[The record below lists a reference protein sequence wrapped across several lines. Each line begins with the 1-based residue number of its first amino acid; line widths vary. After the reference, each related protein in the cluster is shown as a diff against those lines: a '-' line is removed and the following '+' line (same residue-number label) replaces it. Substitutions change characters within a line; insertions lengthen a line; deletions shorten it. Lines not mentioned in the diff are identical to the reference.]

1 VKASGREARRGPASA
16 APSAGRP
23 GFLRGRDLGYLRAVA
38 PSSRILV
45 VDDSRTQLEWLV
57 KVLQREG
64 YSVSSASDGKE
75 AIRKVGADPPDLVLL
90 DMILPDMDGLEVL
103 RFVKKARGEDQFIPV
118 IILSVKSDL
127 DSKVT
132 GLRIGADDFL
142 AKPFAEAEI
151 LARCA
156 AMLRIKH
163 LQERLCEMQRKL
175 EEQSITDSLTG
186 LKNRRFFDE
195 RLQEEFKRA
204 QRYGDY
210 LSLIMIDLDHFK
222 SVNDRFGHPA
232 GDEVLREAAALIRAS
247 IRDPDICAR
256 YGGEEFAVI
265 LPKTHMS
272 GALAVAERIW
282 RELGAKEYAL
292 TPASSPA
299 SAPRPVKVTASLGL
313 AFYPSKDI
321 TAGDLLLR
329 FADQALYQA
338 KKAGRNSICLYQA
351 AAYRYE
357 AAKG

>member
-1 VKASGREARRGPASA
+1 MPP
-16 APSAGRP
+16 PSK
-23 GFLRGRDLGYLRAVA
+23 
-38 PSSRILV
+38 ILV
-45 VDDSRTQLEWLV
+45 VDDSRTQLDWLV
-57 KVLQREG
+57 QVLSREG
-64 YSVSSASDGKE
+64 YDVRSAENGKE
-75 AIRKVGADPPDLVLL
+75 AIRKVRSDPPDLVLL

-103 RFVKKARGEDQFIPV
+103 RIVKARPEDQFIPV

-163 LQERLCEMQRKL
+163 LQERLWEMQRKL
-175 EEQSITDSLTG
+175 EEQSITDALTG
-186 LKNRRFFDE
+186 LKNRRLFDE
-195 RLQEEFKRA
+195 RLVEEFRRA
-204 QRYGDY
+204 QRYSDPV
-210 LSLIMIDLDHFK
+210 SLIMIDLDHFK

-232 GDEVLREAAALIRAS
+232 GDLVLREAAGLVRAS

-272 GALAVAERIW
+272 GALVVAERLW
-282 RELGAKEYAL
+282 RELGQKVYRHE
-292 TPASSPA
+292 PGDGGK
-299 SAPRPVKVTASLGL
+299 PVEVQVTASIGI

-321 TAGDLLLR
+321 TQPDQLLK
-329 FADQALYQA
+329 FADEALYNA
-338 KKAGRNSICLYQA
+338 KRAGRNTICLYQA
-351 AAYRYE
+351 QAYRYD
-357 AAKG
+357 ATGR

>member
-1 VKASGREARRGPASA
+1 VTGPSK
-16 APSAGRP
+16 
-23 GFLRGRDLGYLRAVA
+23 
-38 PSSRILV
+38 ILV

-57 KVLQREG
+57 QVLQREG
-64 YSVSSASDGKE
+64 YEVTSAADGRE
-75 AIRKVGADPPDLVLL
+75 ALRRVRADSPDLVLL
-90 DMILPDMDGLEVL
+90 DMILPDMDGLQVL
-103 RFVKKARGEDQFIPV
+103 RIIKALPEDQYIPV

-163 LQERLCEMQRKL
+163 LQERLREMQRKL
-175 EEQSITDSLTG
+175 EEQSITDGLTG

-195 RLQEEFKRA
+195 RLHEEFKRA

-222 SVNDRFGHPA
+222 QVNDRYGHPA
-232 GDEVLREAAALIRAS
+232 GDVVLREAGALIRAS

-265 LPKTHMS
+265 LPKTHMQ

-282 RELGAKEYAL
+282 REMGAKEYAI
-292 TPASSPA
+292 PA
-299 SAPRPVKVTASLGL
+299 SAGASSGPATAAPRATVHVTPSLGV

-321 TAGDLLLR
+321 TSSELLLR
-329 FADQALYQA
+329 FADQALYEA
-338 KKAGRNSICLYQA
+338 KKTGRNSICLYQSA
-351 AAYRYE
+351 SYRYE
-357 AAKG
+357 ATKG

>member
-1 VKASGREARRGPASA
+1 M
-16 APSAGRP
+16 
-23 GFLRGRDLGYLRAVA
+23 DLGYLPKVAA
-38 PSSRILV
+38 PSKILV

-57 KVLQREG
+57 QVLEKEG
-64 YSVSSASDGKE
+64 YGVATAKDGKD
-75 AIRKVGADPPDLVLL
+75 AIRKVRSDPPDLVLL
-90 DMILPDMDGLEVL
+90 DLILPDMDGLEVL
-103 RFVKKARGEDQFIPV
+103 RIVKARSDDQFIPV
-118 IILSVKSDL
+118 IILSVKSDI
-127 DSKVT
+127 DSKVA

-163 LQERLCEMQRKL
+163 LQEKLCDAQRKL

-195 RLQEEFKRA
+195 RLHEEFRRA
-204 QRYGDY
+204 QRYGDF

-222 SVNDRFGHPA
+222 DVNDRHGHPA
-232 GDEVLREAAALIRAS
+232 GDAVLREAAALVRAS
-247 IRDPDICAR
+247 IRDPDFCAR

-265 LPKTHMS
+265 LPKTHMA

-282 RELGAKEYAL
+282 RELGNKEYAL
-292 TPASSPA
+292 AGSSGE
-299 SAPRPVKVTASLGL
+299 APKKVRVTASLGI

-321 TAGDLLLR
+321 ATGELLLR

-338 KKAGRNSICLYQA
+338 KRAGRNTICLYQA
-351 AAYRYE
+351 QAYRFE
-357 AAKG
+357 ATRS